1 MMGIVATMTN
11 GGGIMN
17 DITTL
22 ISGIGFPIVA
32 YLLMVRSNKE
42 LQNAHREEIESL
54 NKAFNERME
63 RVTEAL
69 DKNTEVIDA
78 LKSLIK

>member
-1 MMGIVATMTN
+1 MMGIMATMAN
-11 GGGIMN
+11 GSGIMN

-42 LQNAHREEIESL
+42 LQDAHREEIESL

-78 LKSLIK
+78 LKSLLK